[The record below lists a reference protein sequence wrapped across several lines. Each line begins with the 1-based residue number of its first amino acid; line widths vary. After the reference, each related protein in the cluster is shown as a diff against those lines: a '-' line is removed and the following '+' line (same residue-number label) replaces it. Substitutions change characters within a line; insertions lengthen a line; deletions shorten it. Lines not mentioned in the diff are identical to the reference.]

1 MQVAVAVAVI
11 TQRVVAVVVAV
22 VVTAETIVLSKAQM
36 EPLTRVAVQ
45 VAVIAL
51 ALMAVQVL
59 SSCATQIHAQSLS
72 AQDLLAQ
79 NHLRQ
84 VDTNEQQLPL
94 AQAMCRGHRIGQYLW
109 HITHF

>member
-22 VVTAETIVLSKAQM
+22 VVTAQTIVLPKVQM

-51 ALMAVQVL
+51 ALTAAAV
-59 SSCATQIHAQSLS
+59 
-72 AQDLLAQ
+72 
-79 NHLRQ
+79 
-84 VDTNEQQLPL
+84 
-94 AQAMCRGHRIGQYLW
+94 
-109 HITHF
+109 